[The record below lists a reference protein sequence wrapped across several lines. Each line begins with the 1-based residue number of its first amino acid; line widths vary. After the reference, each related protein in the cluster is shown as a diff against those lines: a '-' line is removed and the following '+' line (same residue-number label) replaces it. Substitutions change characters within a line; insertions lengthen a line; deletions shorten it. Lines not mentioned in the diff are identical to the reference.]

1 MTFKQLLDLNEIERD
16 AKGIYHS
23 ISNTQ
28 TTDQLDLVV
37 VPGVGFKSDGY
48 RIGYGGGFMIVL
60 FQILI
65 RKQLVYYMIF
75 N

>member
-16 AKGIYHS
+16 EKGIYHS
-23 ISNTQ
+23 ISNTD
-28 TTDQLDLVV
+28 TSNQLDLVV

-48 RIGYGGGFMIVL
+48 RIGYGAVSMIVFFL
-60 FQILI
+60 NLNRI
-65 RKQLVYYMIF
+65 QLAYYMIF

>member
-37 VPGVGFKSDGY
+37 VPVSDLKVMD
-48 RIGYGGGFMIVL
+48 IG
-60 FQILI
+60 
-65 RKQLVYYMIF
+65 
-75 N
+75 